1 MSESHQKA
9 HDKKEN
15 LTPSSSLSY
24 QDFIVAVGTKKI
36 SYKIVSNVQLKLP
49 EDTVDGS
56 FIKLYS
62 IFVFLILFSFIAS
75 FPILAIIWKQWNILI
90 GISIQAGLFLVY
102 TLIYKLIQFKTLL
115 INALYSLT
123 VFLTVPSFLFFGL
136 KNPITICFLEL
147 SIGILVFYIFRS
159 FNEKWLMDMVLKN
172 EETYVDA
179 IDNNKITIDYKTYF

>member
-123 VFLTVPSFLFFGL
+123 VFLTVFLKVFSIILAQDAQCMPFILYVLFTVILFYFLFNL
-136 KNPITICFLEL
+136 
-147 SIGILVFYIFRS
+147 
-159 FNEKWLMDMVLKN
+159 
-172 EETYVDA
+172 
-179 IDNNKITIDYKTYF
+179 